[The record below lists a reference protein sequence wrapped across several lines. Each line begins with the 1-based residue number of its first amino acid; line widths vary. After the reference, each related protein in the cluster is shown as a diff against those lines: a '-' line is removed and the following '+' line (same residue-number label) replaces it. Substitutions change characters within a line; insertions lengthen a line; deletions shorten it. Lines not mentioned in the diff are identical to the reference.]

1 VKNGALAENEIIVY
15 EEKLAYAINC
25 PVTVA
30 NTDADGARNGIVVY
44 LERGKGSDG
53 KPQVTYAIQFEEGDC
68 ITIESGVDAK
78 RIKYRAQDCGVGG
91 KGERISN
98 PVTDEEEK
106 GKEDISHTSSAKSP
120 AQMDSN
126 DIEGSL
132 SHVESSNHIV
142 ADNRGLHAAQMTQPS
157 ARKRKS
163 TEDEERNK
171 KICSAFG
178 CKKNLCFS
186 LVRR

>member
-1 VKNGALAENEIIVY
+1 M
-15 EEKLAYAINC
+15 
-25 PVTVA
+25 TVA

-132 SHVESSNHIV
+132 SHVESSN
-142 ADNRGLHAAQMTQPS
+142 PS
-157 ARKRKS
+157 
-163 TEDEERNK
+163 EQLL
-171 KICSAFG
+171 IPYWYYF
-178 CKKNLCFS
+178 FS
-186 LVRR
+186 